1 MVQLVCFG
9 LLTIHWTMNHFD
21 TEMIEIRGVPS
32 ARGADVREVNAV
44 VTANGHTES
53 LAGITY
59 PATIAEVEDIA

>member
-1 MVQLVCFG
+1 
-9 LLTIHWTMNHFD
+9 
-21 TEMIEIRGVPS
+21 MIEIRGVPS
-32 ARGADVREVNAV
+32 ARDADVREVNAV